1 MNISAIH
8 LLLGPSKK
16 TSSQTTQCLKRL
28 GIMADFR
35 KLALEY
41 VLSDDLE
48 RHASITKE
56 ASSGKSY
63 QTLRPKAPGQA
74 EC

>member
-1 MNISAIH
+1 
-8 LLLGPSKK
+8 
-16 TSSQTTQCLKRL
+16 
-28 GIMADFR
+28 MADFR

-56 ASSGKSY
+56 ASSGKPY